1 MKRVLVVENEPL
13 TERIGLL
20 SLKVD
25 QHLCRVFNPGQ
36 FLKIKLTDERFD
48 PLFPRPFTVHSL
60 QEDTLRILYQVV
72 GKGTKALRI
81 VKAGSYVEILAPLG
95 QPYPRDIEF
104 PLALVGGGVGVA
116 GFGFLLE
123 RLSSQKRRETAL
135 YYGASKDSDLVR
147 LDYFKSFEVH
157 LRLATEDGSLGFKG
171 YITDLLERDLKE
183 RCFKTIIACGPLAML
198 KKLKESLRGSSI
210 KLYLSLESFMACG
223 TGFCMGCVL
232 PKRGGGYVHLCRDG
246 PTLLAEEI
254 EL

>member
-1 MKRVLVVENEPL
+1 MKKALVIENEPL

-25 QHLCRVFNPGQ
+25 QHLCMAFNPGQ
-36 FLKIKLTDERFD
+36 FLKIGLSDGRFD

-60 QEDTLRILYQVV
+60 QKNTLRILYQVV
-72 GKGTKALRI
+72 GKGTRALRI
-81 VKAGSYVEILAPLG
+81 IKAGSYVEVLAPLG
-95 QPYPRDIEF
+95 QPYPKDIEF

-123 RLSSQKRRETAL
+123 RLSSQRRKETAL
-135 YYGASKDSDLVR
+135 YYGASKRSDLVR
-147 LDYFKSFEVH
+147 LDYFKSFEVP

-171 YITDLLERDLKE
+171 YITDLLEKDLKE
-183 RCFKTIIACGPLAML
+183 RCFRTIIACGPLPML
-198 KKLKESLRGSSI
+198 KRLKESLKGSGI
-210 KLYLSLESFMACG
+210 KLYLSLENFMACG

-232 PKRGGGYVHLCRDG
+232 PKRSGGYVHLCKDG